1 MKNQTEMETRTSK
14 IQIRSLSD
22 GQESRIVEGYAVR
35 FNEPSADMGFI
46 ETILP
51 GAITEETIR
60 KSDIFARLDH
70 REDTVLA
77 RSRFGN
83 GSLILEL
90 RNDGLFYTFEAPH
103 TQIGDELL
111 EHIKRGEMD
120 SSSFAFSLP
129 ADGKGDKWT
138 QKEGKFY
145 RTISKIDRL
154 YDVSCVWTPAYPT
167 TSCSTR
173 AQEVLDAAKELND
186 KLDSMMREVE
196 ELKIDIQENGKE
208 DGTPGDTD

>member
-103 TQIGDELL
+103 TQIGDELSL
-111 EHIKRGEMD
+111 YLPKEISGPRKMVNSIELSVKLIDYMMSHVSGLQRIQPLLVLLVPKRFLMVPK
-120 SSSFAFSLP
+120 S
-129 ADGKGDKWT
+129 
-138 QKEGKFY
+138 
-145 RTISKIDRL
+145 
-154 YDVSCVWTPAYPT
+154 
-167 TSCSTR
+167 
-173 AQEVLDAAKELND
+173 
-186 KLDSMMREVE
+186 
-196 ELKIDIQENGKE
+196 
-208 DGTPGDTD
+208 

>member
-1 MKNQTEMETRTSK
+1 MKNQTEMETRTST

-22 GQESRIVEGYAVR
+22 GQESRVVEGYAVR
-35 FNEPSADMGFI
+35 FNEPSADIGFI

-51 GAITEETIR
+51 SAITDETIR
-60 KSDIFARLDH
+60 KSDIFARFDH
-70 REDTVLA
+70 RDDAILA

-83 GSLILEL
+83 GSLMLEL
-90 RNDGLFYTFEAPH
+90 RDDGLYYTFEAPH
-103 TQIGDELL
+103 TQYGEELL
-111 EHIKRGEMD
+111 EHIRRGEID
-120 SSSFAFSLP
+120 SSSFAFSVP

-138 QKEGKFY
+138 QKDGKFY

-154 YDVSCVWTPAYPT
+154 FDIAPCYQPAYPT

-173 AQEVLDAAKELND
+173 TQEILDSAKELND